1 MQHKRTILLTGIPR
15 SGTTLCCHLLNQQ
28 PNTVALHEPIS
39 SESFNNSDRQLAIKV
54 INEFVNSSR
63 TEVLASGLVQS
74 KQLDGSIPSNPV
86 KSDDGHL
93 RKEQVSPGQMRVD
106 ETLSDDFLLVV
117 KHNALFTALVNDLV
131 KDFTCY
137 AVVRNPLATLLSW
150 QTVDLPIHQGYVPM
164 GELFDPILQK
174 DLNERETIIDRQL
187 YILRWFYRSFS
198 ENLDRKQ
205 IIRYED
211 IVDTNGEALSIVLNH
226 DFKPESK
233 LVNQNANRLYQDVN
247 IELFLH
253 RLIEEA
259 DIYSDFYDTN
269 DLQKLAEQLRAL

>member
-63 TEVLASGLVQS
+63 TEVLSSGLVQS
-74 KQLDGSIPSNPV
+74 KQLAGSIPSNPV

-93 RKEQVSPGQMRVD
+93 RKEQVSPGQMSVN
-106 ETLSDDFLLVV
+106 ETLSEDFLLVV

-198 ENLDRKQ
+198 ENLDRKK

-211 IVDTNGEALSIVLNH
+211 IVDTNG
-226 DFKPESK
+226 
-233 LVNQNANRLYQDVN
+233 
-247 IELFLH
+247 
-253 RLIEEA
+253 
-259 DIYSDFYDTN
+259 
-269 DLQKLAEQLRAL
+269 